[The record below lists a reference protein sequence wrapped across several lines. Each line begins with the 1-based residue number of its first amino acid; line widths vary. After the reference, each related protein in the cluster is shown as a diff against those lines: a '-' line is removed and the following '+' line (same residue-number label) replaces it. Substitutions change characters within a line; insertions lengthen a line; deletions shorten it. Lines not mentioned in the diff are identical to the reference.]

1 MIRNFEVD
9 KNYDYSLDIC
19 TITVKDDFNF
29 GKSLEIE
36 DGVILDF
43 DENNIPISIEIL
55 DISLRLGVKKS
66 EIKSSDVSMKI
77 LCSEDILEITIDFYY
92 KIEEKEFNQTF
103 DSKIVNKFNIPSMQ
117 LASVDSF

>member
-1 MIRNFEVD
+1 MIRNFELD

-19 TITVKDDFNF
+19 TITQKDDFNF
-29 GKSLEIE
+29 SKSLEIE

>member
-1 MIRNFEVD
+1 MIRNFELD

>member
-36 DGVILDF
+36 DGVILDL

-55 DISLRLGVKKS
+55 DISLRLGIEKS

-92 KIEEKEFNQTF
+92 KEFNQTF
-103 DSKIVNKFNIPSMQ
+103 NSKIANKFSIPSMQ
-117 LASVDSF
+117 MASVDSF

>member
-36 DGVILDF
+36 DGVILDL

-55 DISLRLGVKKS
+55 DISLRLGIEKS